1 MSYKSLLLANMVS
14 NKYVGAI
21 NTMDD
26 ILQSGLSYYVS
37 TDGTAL
43 LNGDPRASVKQLVK
57 RQLIFYNL
65 TLQGTPKYIQNG
77 YV

>member
-14 NKYVGAI
+14 NKYAGAI